1 MIAIEHFDILTEKGD
16 LGMKGD
22 TTGNYQI
29 AKLLTLRRIPLE
41 AKL

>member
-1 MIAIEHFDILTEKGD
+1 MIAIEHVYSLTAKGG
-16 LGMKGD
+16 LEREGG

-29 AKLLTLRRIPLE
+29 AKLLTLRQIWLE